1 MHLPLI
7 GGAYASRSIIA
18 SAQKCI
24 NLFPET
30 NPKDSLSPQTLYQRP
45 GLRRISTPPTA
56 GFGRGLYESAD
67 GKSAF
72 ACVGQNVYFI
82 GSDYSFHLL
91 GQVDENISRPVSMQ
105 DNGVTL
111 AIVDGSHLGWTVDLA
126 SNAYAQISDDT
137 GTFQGG
143 RKVDYID
150 TFLVFGPSPLESN
163 QWISTTSNQVQFNGL
178 FVGGKTD
185 YPDPMQTLYVNRHE
199 ILLFG
204 LKKSEIWYDAGNA
217 QFPFAEL
224 PGAYIEHGTIAPYSV
239 ASIDISVFWLGH
251 DLQSGLDVV
260 FRQRGYQCT
269 VISNYALSFALRKMR
284 TSGADLSDACAYT
297 YEQDGHYF
305 YVLNFT
311 SGNQTWVF
319 DDSVNDPM
327 LAWTQRGWQPHM
339 GPLARDRVQCFAS
352 IYGKNCG
359 LDWENG
365 TLYEL
370 DPEYYADDV
379 LGVPYPISFTRTF
392 QHIGTAYN
400 EGGQLIQANGK
411 QIEFNSFMADME
423 CGTIDGGAVTP
434 QITLRYSDDR
444 GRTFTGAVLQS
455 IGNLGEYLTW
465 PTWRVLGRARDRVFE
480 LTWTGNGQ
488 TSLQGC
494 WLEGKVLHN

>member
-7 GGAYASRSIIA
+7 GGAYSSRSIIA

-24 NLFPET
+24 NLYPET

-45 GLRRISTPPTA
+45 GLRQITTVNPA

-72 ACVGQNVYFI
+72 AVVGQNVYFI
-82 GSDYSFHLL
+82 GADFSFNFL
-91 GQVDENISRPVSMQ
+91 GQVDANVATPVSMQ
-105 DNGVTL
+105 DNGVSL
-111 AIVDGSHLGWTVDLA
+111 VIVDGSQSGWVVDLT
-126 SNAYAQISDDT
+126 SNSYGPIVDNT

-150 TFLVFGPSPLESN
+150 TFLVIGPCPLNSN
-163 QWISTTSNQVQFNGL
+163 QWISSTSNQVQFSG
-178 FVGGKTD
+178 FFTGGKTD
-185 YPDPMQTLYVNRHE
+185 YPDPLQTLYVNRRE

-204 LKKSEIWYDAGNA
+204 LKKSEIWYDAGNP
-217 QFPFAEL
+217 QLPFAEL

-260 FRQRGYQCT
+260 FRQRGYQTT
-269 VISNYALSFALRKMR
+269 VVSNYALSYAIRQMRKA
-284 TSGADLSDACAYT
+284 GADLSDACAYT

-311 SGNQTWVF
+311 SGNQTWAF
-319 DDSVNDPM
+319 DDSIGDPM
-327 LAWTQRGWQPHM
+327 LAWTQRGWT
-339 GPLARDRVQCFAS
+339 GPSGHLARDRVQCFAS
-352 IYGKNCG
+352 IYGRPCG

-370 DPEYYADDV
+370 DPTYFADDV
-379 LGVPYPISFTRTF
+379 GGAPWPIAFTRTF
-392 QHIGTAYN
+392 QHIGASYD
-400 EGGQLIQANGK
+400 EQGRLIQANGK
-411 QIEFNSFMADME
+411 QIEYNSFIADME
-423 CGTIDGGAVTP
+423 CGTIDGGTATP
-434 QITLRYSDDR
+434 QVTLRYSDDR
-444 GRTFTGAVLQS
+444 GRTFTGVVQQS
-455 IGNLGEYLTW
+455 IGNIGEYLTW

-480 LTWTGNGQ
+480 LSWVGDGQ
-488 TSLQGC
+488 TALNGC
-494 WLEGKVLHN
+494 WIEGKVLHN